1 MLVDGLDCAIRAGE
15 FIALLGGN
23 GTGKSLLLRTLAGL
37 RAPAGGAVL
46 LDGRDIHSLARREIA
61 TRLGFLPQDPDA
73 TPQGLLAETVPLGRF
88 AHLGFWEMTDASDAR
103 RVMQALADVGLEA
116 LAQRELGT
124 LSGGEQRRAAIARLL
139 VQAPS
144 IYLLDEPTNHLDPAQ
159 QLGIL
164 ERLRL
169 LTRNGAAVIASLHD
183 PNLALRFADRACLLS
198 GKGDVELVDCAALE
212 PGHLGRLYGLE
223 ICGDAPRRSALHGA
237 GLKHSQQSL
246 MHRYAQCLP
255 GSAPRPRART
265 SASRPF
271 PAAGGAAGS

>member
-1 MLVDGLDCAIRAGE
+1 MNAILLETTQLRVAVPHRMLIDGFDCAIRAGE

-23 GTGKSLLLRTLAGL
+23 GTGKSLLLRTFAGL
-37 RAPAGGAVL
+37 RAPAVGSVR
-46 LDGRDIHSLARREIA
+46 LDGRDLQTLARRHIA

-73 TPQGLLAETVPLGRF
+73 TPQGSLTENVALGRF
-88 AHLGFWEMTDASDAR
+88 AHLGLLQMTDASDSQ
-103 RVMQALADVGLEA
+103 RVAQALADVGLEA
-116 LAQRELGT
+116 LAQRDLAT

-164 ERLRL
+164 ERLRA

-198 GKGDVELVDCAALE
+198 GSGNAALVDCAALD
-212 PGHLGRLYGLE
+212 PGHLGRLYGL
-223 ICGDAPRRSALHGA
+223 
-237 GLKHSQQSL
+237 
-246 MHRYAQCLP
+246 RYAETRLGTQRFM
-255 GSAPRPRART
+255 APD
-265 SASRPF
+265 
-271 PAAGGAAGS
+271 